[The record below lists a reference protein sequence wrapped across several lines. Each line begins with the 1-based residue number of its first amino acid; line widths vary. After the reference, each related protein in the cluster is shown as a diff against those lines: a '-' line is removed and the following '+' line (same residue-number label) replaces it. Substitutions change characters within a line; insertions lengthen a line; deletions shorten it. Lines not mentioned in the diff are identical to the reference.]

1 MVILYPKRDTIMK
14 MNVGVTDR
22 VIRLLLAAIVFTIL
36 YFTDSI
42 TEGFAVSAVVLGLAM
57 IITSMLGFCPL
68 YLPFGINT
76 NRLFT
81 PTKKETK

>member
-1 MVILYPKRDTIMK
+1 MK

-22 VIRLLLAAIVFTIL
+22 VIRLLLAAVVFTLL
-36 YFTDSI
+36 YFTDTI
-42 TEGFAVSAVVLGLAM
+42 TEGLAIGAVVLGLVM
-57 IITSMLGFCPL
+57 IITSILGFCPL

>member
-1 MVILYPKRDTIMK
+1 MK

-42 TEGFAVSAVVLGLAM
+42 TEGLAISAVVLGLVM
-57 IITSMLGFCPL
+57 IITSMVGFCPL

>member
-1 MVILYPKRDTIMK
+1 MK

-42 TEGFAVSAVVLGLAM
+42 TEGLAISAVVLGLVM
-57 IITSMLGFCPL
+57 IITSTLGFCLL
-68 YLPFGINT
+68 YLPFSINT
-76 NRLFT
+76 NRLLT
-81 PTKKETK
+81 PAKKKTNDTRN

>member
-1 MVILYPKRDTIMK
+1 MK

-36 YFTDSI
+36 YFTDLI
-42 TEGFAVSAVVLGLAM
+42 TEGLAISAVILGLTM
-57 IITSMLGFCPL
+57 IITSMVGFCPL

-76 NRLFT
+76 NRFFT

>member
-1 MVILYPKRDTIMK
+1 MK

-42 TEGFAVSAVVLGLAM
+42 TEGLAISTVVLGLTM
-57 IITSMLGFCPL
+57 ILTSILGFCPL

-76 NRLFT
+76 NRFLT

>member
-1 MVILYPKRDTIMK
+1 MK

-42 TEGFAVSAVVLGLAM
+42 SEGMAIGSVILGLAM
-57 IITSMLGFCPL
+57 IITSVLGFCPL
-68 YLPFGINT
+68 YLPFCINT

-81 PTKKETK
+81 STKKGTK